1 MTNNQ
6 ESKIVKL
13 IIEWKWFTRGTM
25 SRTTNQHMW
34 YGLWL
39 HSMDNGYFGQ
49 DHVKRPLPDNIIKPR
64 DTLGNVSDWE
74 TTLICTWRAS
84 KIPRIY
90 LILCSKYLP
99 LELEIWVFLKILD
112 QYYARFHVNRSATH
126 HKSSW
131 KSHLVQTYKF
141 KPQRFT
147 I

>member
-90 LILCSKYLP
+90 LTLCSKYLP
-99 LELEIWVFLKILD
+99 LELEIWVFFEDTWSILCKISCKSECYTSQKLLKISFGANI
-112 QYYARFHVNRSATH
+112 Q
-126 HKSSW
+126 
-131 KSHLVQTYKF
+131 
-141 KPQRFT
+141 